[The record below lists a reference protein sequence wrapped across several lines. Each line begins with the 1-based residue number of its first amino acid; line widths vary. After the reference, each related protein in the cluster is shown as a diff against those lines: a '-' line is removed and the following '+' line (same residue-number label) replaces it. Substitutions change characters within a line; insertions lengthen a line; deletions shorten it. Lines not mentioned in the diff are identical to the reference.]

1 MSLLQR
7 SLSAGAV
14 IALTALLRAA
24 CRGRLPRRMYIALW
38 DLAALRLLVPFS
50 LPWAYSPRALMSAWL
65 SHGQQI
71 VQVQPIAY
79 AGAADAIGATGA
91 IGASEAAQTVMETS
105 AWSAAALPWGTI
117 LWLTVMLLLAAHF
130 LRAYVVSLRA
140 FGESL
145 PDRSAE
151 TAALLQREKLL
162 RRVRVRVSGRI
173 GAPLSYGILRP
184 VILLPKGMDRSG
196 DTLRHVL
203 LHELAHIR
211 ALDAARKLILIAC
224 LCVHWFNPFVYVMF
238 LLANRDME
246 LLCDARVLARLGRA
260 SRRDYAMTLLALEVR
275 RSALSPLASG
285 FSMTAIEERITAMK
299 TMKKMST
306 AAALSA
312 ALLVLCAGVALA
324 TDAPTDAFITQPAV
338 TTAGTGT
345 ESSDISISREAY
357 EKYYAAYAPYGLTL
371 DDSGRLIYAGNR
383 VRYFEDM
390 YPVGTEG
397 MAGTVIQFPDGEVD
411 VYAVRDL
418 TGPIERNADGSFDPS
433 GKLFGLR
440 AATQA
445 EFDAR
450 TQRILRDDGQPA
462 AIAQAAEDDLITEE
476 PLLST
481 VVMEDSA
488 SAGAVVSGPDIVW
501 WTAEEYAAY
510 IETQREEMEELA
522 AEGARAWTNT
532 KGWFTWTQAEVDEMM
547 AIYEQTLRDIQNGAH
562 VSKTVDGSDDVILY
576 ENPGGPAL
584 TCVITAEDSVALQ
597 VTENSAVSQGTE
609 DGQ

>member
-7 SLSAGAV
+7 SLWAGAV

-24 CRGRLPRRMYIALW
+24 CRNRLPRRMYIALW
-38 DLAALRLLVPFS
+38 DLAALRLLLPLS
-50 LPWAYSPRALMSAWL
+50 LPWAYAPRALLAARLSGGPRQTARAWQTVQA
-65 SHGQQI
+65 QQFA
-71 VQVQPIAY
+71 V
-79 AGAADAIGATGA
+79 AAVDAEQTV
-91 IGASEAAQTVMETS
+91 SEAPLLGAF
-105 AWSAAALPWGTI
+105 ALPWGKI
-117 LWLTVMLLLAAHF
+117 LWLGVALLLAAHF

-145 PDRSAE
+145 PDDSPEA
-151 TAALLQREKLL
+151 AALLQGENLR

-196 DTLRHVL
+196 DTLTHVL

-211 ALDAARKLILIAC
+211 ALDAVRKLALVAC

-260 SRRDYAMTLLALEVR
+260 ARRDYAMTLLALEAR
-275 RSALSPLASG
+275 RSELSPLASG
-285 FSMTAIEERITAMK
+285 FSITAIEERITAMK
-299 TMKKMST
+299 TMKTMR
-306 AAALSA
+306 AASVLFA
-312 ALLVLCAGVALA
+312 ALLVLSAGVALA
-324 TDAPTDAFITQPAV
+324 TDAPKDAFITQTAV
-338 TTAGTGT
+338 TAAGTGT

-371 DDSGRLIYAGNR
+371 DDSGRLMYAGKR

-397 MAGTVIQFPDGEVD
+397 MAGTVIQLPDGEVD

-433 GKLFGLR
+433 GKLTGLR

-450 TQRILRDDGQPA
+450 TTRSLRDDGQPT
-462 AIAQAAEDDLITEE
+462 AIAQEAEAGTAALEAEDCVTEE
-476 PLLST
+476 APVTAVTFLAEGGKMT
-481 VVMEDSA
+481 A
-488 SAGAVVSGPDIVW
+488 SNPSIVW

-510 IETQREEMEELA
+510 VETQREEMAELV
-522 AEGARAWTNT
+522 AEGAKAWTNT
-532 KGWFTWTQAEVDEMM
+532 RGWFTWTQEVMDETM
-547 AIYEQTLRDIQNGAH
+547 AIYEQTLRDIRNGAY
-562 VSKTVDGSDDVILY
+562 VSKTVNGSDDVILH
-576 ENPGGPAL
+576 ENLSGR
-584 TCVITAEDSVALQ
+584 TTYSVTTGEES
-597 VTENSAVSQGTE
+597 VTFIITE
-609 DGQ
+609 DAQ

>member
-7 SLSAGAV
+7 SLWAGAV
-14 IALTALLRAA
+14 IALTALLRGV
-24 CRGRLPRRMYIALW
+24 CRGGLPRRMYIALW

-50 LPWAYSPRALMSAWL
+50 LPWAYAPRALLAAGL
-65 SHGQQI
+65 SGTPQRMEQVQQI
-71 VQVQPIAY
+71 AQVQQGAQTQQIAY
-79 AGAADAIGATGA
+79 ALAASD
-91 IGASEAAQTVMETS
+91 AAQT
-105 AWSAAALPWGTI
+105 AAGMPWGEIGKI
-117 LWLTVMLLLAAHF
+117 LWLIGVLLLAAHF

-145 PDRSAE
+145 PDGTPQ
-151 TAALLQREKLL
+151 TAAILERFPL
-162 RRVRVRVSGRI
+162 RRHVRVRVSDRI

-196 DTLRHVL
+196 DALQHVL

-211 ALDAARKLILIAC
+211 ALDAVRKLALVAC
-224 LCVHWFNPFVYVMF
+224 LCVHWFNPLVYVMF

-246 LLCDARVLARLGRA
+246 LLCDARVLTRLGRA
-260 SRRDYAMTLLALEVR
+260 ARRDYAMTLLALEAR

-285 FSMTAIEERITAMK
+285 FSMTAIEERMIAMKNMK
-299 TMKKMST
+299 TMR
-306 AAALSA
+306 AASVLLA

-324 TDAPTDAFITQPAV
+324 TDVPKEDTRMTRSTAASAGSAGVNFAV
-338 TTAGTGT
+338 
-345 ESSDISISREAY
+345 SREHY
-357 EKYYAAYAPYGLTL
+357 EENFAVYEPYGLAL
-371 DDSGRLIYAGNR
+371 DASGRLIYEGKV

-397 MAGTVIQFPDGEVD
+397 MAGTVIQFTDGEVD

-433 GKLFGLR
+433 GKLTGLR

-450 TQRILRDDGQPA
+450 TTRLFAGDGRPA
-462 AIAQAAEDDLITEE
+462 TLAQGAE
-476 PLLST
+476 
-481 VVMEDSA
+481 
-488 SAGAVVSGPDIVW
+488 AGAVAQEADVVEEAPVTAVTFLAEGGTVTASDPSIVW

-510 IETQREEMEELA
+510 VETQREAMAELV

-532 KGWFTWTQAEVDEMM
+532 RGWFTWTQEIMDETM
-547 AIYEQTLRDIQNGAH
+547 AFYEQTLRDIQNGAF
-562 VSKTVDGSDDVILY
+562 VSKTVDGSDDVVLH
-576 ENPGGPAL
+576 ENLGES
-584 TCVITAEDSVALQ
+584 TAYSVTTGEES
-597 VTENSAVSQGTE
+597 VTFIITE
-609 DGQ
+609 DAQ